1 MAISQRVE
9 KLPSADVAGL
19 CQNSSGA
26 RMIAVVVLLRRE
38 RLHAHRLPQRRV
50 SSSYGEKEDD
60 GDAHCLEDRGG
71 HDD

>member
-9 KLPSADVAGL
+9 KPPSADVAGL
-19 CQNSSGA
+19 CRNSSGA

-38 RLHAHRLPQRRV
+38 RLQAHRLPQRRV
-50 SSSYGEKEDD
+50 GSSHCEEEDE